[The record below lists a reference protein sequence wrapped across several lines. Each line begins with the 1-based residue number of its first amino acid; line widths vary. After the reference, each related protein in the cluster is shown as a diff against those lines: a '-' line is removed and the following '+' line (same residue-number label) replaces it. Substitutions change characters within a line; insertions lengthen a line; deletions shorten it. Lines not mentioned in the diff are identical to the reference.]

1 MKRGLF
7 FIMLLGIGGAG
18 VSLADTDA
26 EVNAR
31 KNALDVAGAFTDD
44 GFKLRDEHWCGT
56 LKPQDHAL
64 IAVNLYAGNQY
75 WFAVG
80 TTDPARKIAVNV
92 YDETGKLLTSDH
104 YDGGDRAAAGFS
116 PTDSGQY
123 FVSVDLVEGG
133 SSSFCLIYS
142 YKSAGRLFETRA
154 LSLYAQC
161 RRRDMLIDRPQPY
174 PFSSVGAARLF
185 PVAAYVE
192 PLELWIM
199 VFHNDRHAAPTS
211 LARIF
216 RASAWAGN
224 RSSFAN
230 PWP

>member
-1 MKRGLF
+1 MKCGLF

-18 VSLADTDA
+18 VCLADTDA

-31 KNALDVAGAFTDD
+31 KNALDVAGAFTND
-44 GFKLRDEHWCGT
+44 GFKLRDGHWCGT

-92 YDETGKLLTSDH
+92 YDETGKLLTTDH

-142 YKSAGRLFETRA
+142 YK
-154 LSLYAQC
+154 
-161 RRRDMLIDRPQPY
+161 
-174 PFSSVGAARLF
+174 
-185 PVAAYVE
+185 
-192 PLELWIM
+192 
-199 VFHNDRHAAPTS
+199 
-211 LARIF
+211 
-216 RASAWAGN
+216 
-224 RSSFAN
+224 
-230 PWP
+230 

>member
-1 MKRGLF
+1 MKCGLF

-31 KNALDVAGAFTDD
+31 KNALDVAGAFTND
-44 GFKLRDEHWCGT
+44 GFKLRDGHWCGT

-92 YDETGKLLTSDH
+92 YDETGKLLTTDH

-142 YKSAGRLFETRA
+142 YK
-154 LSLYAQC
+154 
-161 RRRDMLIDRPQPY
+161 
-174 PFSSVGAARLF
+174 
-185 PVAAYVE
+185 
-192 PLELWIM
+192 
-199 VFHNDRHAAPTS
+199 
-211 LARIF
+211 
-216 RASAWAGN
+216 
-224 RSSFAN
+224 
-230 PWP
+230 